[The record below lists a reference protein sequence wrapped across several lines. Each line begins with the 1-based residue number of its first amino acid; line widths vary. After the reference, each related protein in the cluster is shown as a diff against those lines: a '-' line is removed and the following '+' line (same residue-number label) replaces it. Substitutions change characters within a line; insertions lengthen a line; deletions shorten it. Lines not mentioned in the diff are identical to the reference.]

1 MHPDWAYQWGLAKEM
16 VRGSAMV
23 TDWVRAME
31 MVNEMG
37 SARAS
42 EWVSG
47 STRWRSGTNQR
58 EEAELPRIE
67 SDLAPE
73 RHRQDHA

>member
-1 MHPDWAYQWGLAKEM
+1 M
-16 VRGSAMV
+16 VRGSVMV

-31 MVNEMG
+31 MVNERG

-47 STRWRSGTNQR
+47 STRWRSGTN
-58 EEAELPRIE
+58 
-67 SDLAPE
+67 
-73 RHRQDHA
+73 